1 MSTAATRARRGLL
14 TIFLFATVTAS
25 APVMAV
31 VVGNTRATNA
41 GAQSDHSIAELRN
54 QYKRPQLIAFPSD
67 NPYTPQKTQ
76 LGKKLYFDTRLSGGN
91 VLACATCHNPGY
103 GWGDGQPKGIG
114 HGMNVLGR
122 RSPTIINAAYL
133 QILMWDGRA
142 ASLEAQAL
150 GPIQADVEMHLP
162 LDQLM
167 ARLKSI
173 AEYGPLFES
182 AFGQKDIQ
190 PSMVAQ
196 AIATFERTVVS
207 GRAPFDQWIDGDEKA
222 MSEEAKH
229 GFVTFN
235 TKARCAECH
244 SSWRFT
250 DDSFHDIG
258 LPSDDIGRGK
268 FLPDVIKMQH
278 AFKTPGLRE
287 ISRRAPYMHDGS
299 IPTLEAVVD
308 HYAKGGVD
316 RPSRSDVMKPL
327 QLSTQEKADLVAFM
341 NALTSDVGPISVPM
355 LPR

>member
-1 MSTAATRARRGLL
+1 MSVTATRPRRGLL
-14 TIFLFATVTAS
+14 TVLLFAMVAAS

-31 VVGNTRATNA
+31 VVGNTHTASV
-41 GAQSDHSIAELRN
+41 GAQSDRSIAELRN
-54 QYKRPQLIAFPSD
+54 QYKRPQVIAFPSD
-67 NPYTPQKTQ
+67 NPYTPQKAQ
-76 LGKKLYFDTRLSGGN
+76 LGKKLYFDTRLSGAN

-142 ASLEAQAL
+142 ASLEEQAL
-150 GPIQADVEMHLP
+150 GPIQADVELHLP

-167 ARLKSI
+167 ARRKSI
-173 AEYGPLFES
+173 PEYGPLFEA

-190 PSMVAQ
+190 PSMVAK

-207 GRAPFDQWIDGDEKA
+207 GQAPFDQWIGGDEKA
-222 MSEEAKH
+222 ISEEAKR

-235 TKARCAECH
+235 TKAGCAECH

-258 LPSDDIGRGK
+258 LRSDDIGRGK
-268 FLPDVIKMQH
+268 FLPGVIPMQH
-278 AFKTPGLRE
+278 AFKDGRPARDLAPG
-287 ISRRAPYMHDGS
+287 
-299 IPTLEAVVD
+299 
-308 HYAKGGVD
+308 
-316 RPSRSDVMKPL
+316 
-327 QLSTQEKADLVAFM
+327 
-341 NALTSDVGPISVPM
+341 ALHA
-355 LPR
+355 